1 MKYFKLIL
9 VMVFLC
15 GVSAFS
21 QEKYTKHTIT
31 RGETISSIAQ
41 KYKVKPS
48 AIYELNPD
56 CRGVL
61 KLKSVLLIPSKNS
74 QKETTVAEKDTKTEE
89 IIHEVQAK
97 ETLFGIA
104 KQYGITLTD
113 LNKANPKLET
123 SGLKVGQKINVPV
136 KEGYKPS
143 PVIEVEAEKDVAE
156 IAAPVNETPKQK
168 TVVVAPIKEI
178 TEEKKETVVYE
189 VLQNETKYS
198 IAKKYGISV
207 PDLDKANPILETESL
222 KIGQKISIPVKEG
235 FVPAPAVVE
244 KETVKV
250 VPDTVVAVTET
261 PNKDAV
267 VSAPVNEVTEEKKE
281 TVVYEVLQ
289 NETKYS
295 IAKKYGISVPDL
307 DKANPILEA
316 ESLKIG
322 QKINIPVKEGF
333 IPAPAVVVKEVE
345 KIAPEVVVAEKE
357 LPKQETVAAAPE
369 KETVKELNEE
379 IIREVLPR
387 ETKFGIAK
395 QYGISVEELER
406 QNPAIKRNLPVGFKL
421 TIRNANVSQENSI
434 VEKTATENNNYS
446 ERSSFI
452 TPPSNIELVDQ
463 LIKIAS
469 DNIGT
474 RYRSGGT
481 SKAGFD
487 CSGLMCTTFGAFDI
501 KLPRSSFEQA
511 GYGTRINTEDAQKG
525 DLIFFK
531 TNGRRQINH
540 VGMVVEVSEGEI
552 KFIHSSLQKGV
563 IISST
568 KEKYYERSFSQVNR
582 VLQ

>member
-9 VMVFLC
+9 VVVFLC
-15 GVSAFS
+15 GANAFS

-61 KLKSVLLIPSKNS
+61 KLKSVLLIPTKNS
-74 QKETTVAEKDTKTEE
+74 QKDTAVTEKETKTEE
-89 IIHEVQAK
+89 IVHEVKAK

-104 KQYGITLTD
+104 KEYGITLTE

-123 SGLKVGQKINVPV
+123 SGLKIGQKINVPV
-136 KEGYKPS
+136 IEGYKPS
-143 PVIEVEAEKDVAE
+143 PAIEVEEEKVVTE
-156 IAAPVNETPKQK
+156 IAVPVKEIPKQE
-168 TVVVAPIKEI
+168 TVSINPIKETAEEKNETVVYEVLQNETKYSI
-178 TEEKKETVVYE
+178 AKKYGISVPDLDKANPILATESLKIGQKISIPVKEGFVPAPAVVENETIKVVSETVVTETGTPNKETVVSAPVKEAVGEKKETVVYE

-207 PDLDKANPILETESL
+207 PDLDKANPILEE
-222 KIGQKISIPVKEG
+222 
-235 FVPAPAVVE
+235 
-244 KETVKV
+244 
-250 VPDTVVAVTET
+250 
-261 PNKDAV
+261 
-267 VSAPVNEVTEEKKE
+267 
-281 TVVYEVLQ
+281 
-289 NETKYS
+289 
-295 IAKKYGISVPDL
+295 
-307 DKANPILEA
+307 

-333 IPAPAVVVKEVE
+333 GATPIVEKEAEKIVTEAVVV
-345 KIAPEVVVAEKE
+345 EKE
-357 LPKQETVAAAPE
+357 LPKQETVVAAPE
-369 KETVKELNEE
+369 KETAKELNGE

-421 TIRNANVSQENSI
+421 TIRSSNVSPEN
-434 VEKTATENNNYS
+434 VVAEKTATENT
-446 ERSSFI
+446 EQTEKSSFI
-452 TPPSNIELVDQ
+452 RPSSTIELVDQ

-531 TNGRRQINH
+531 TNGRSQINH

-552 KFIHSSLQKGV
+552 KFIHSSVQRGV

>member
-15 GVSAFS
+15 SASAFS
-21 QEKYTKHTIT
+21 QEKYSKHTIT
-31 RGETISSIAQ
+31 KGETISSIAQ
-41 KYKVKPS
+41 KYKVKTS
-48 AIYELNPD
+48 DIYELNPD

-61 KLKSVLLIPSKNS
+61 KLKSVLLIPTKNGK
-74 QKETTVAEKDTKTEE
+74 KETTVAEKETKTAE
-89 IIHEVQAK
+89 IIHEVLAK

-136 KEGYKPS
+136 KEGYQPN
-143 PVIEVEAEKDVAE
+143 PATENQDEKVVTE
-156 IAAPVNETPKQK
+156 ITVPERETSKQEILAAA
-168 TVVVAPIKEI
+168 APIKEV
-178 TEEKKETVVYE
+178 TEEVKENVVYEVLQNETKYSIAKKYGVSVPDLEKANPILASESLKIGQKISIPVKEGFVPAPVAKETAPVVIETATPKQEVVNASPIKETVQETKESFVYE

-207 PDLDKANPILETESL
+207 PELNKANPILETESL
-222 KIGQKISIPVKEG
+222 KIGQKITIPVKEG
-235 FVPAPAVVE
+235 FVPETVAA
-244 KETVKV
+244 KET
-250 VPDTVVAVTET
+250 
-261 PNKDAV
+261 
-267 VSAPVNEVTEEKKE
+267 
-281 TVVYEVLQ
+281 
-289 NETKYS
+289 
-295 IAKKYGISVPDL
+295 
-307 DKANPILEA
+307 
-316 ESLKIG
+316 
-322 QKINIPVKEGF
+322 
-333 IPAPAVVVKEVE
+333 E
-345 KIAPEVVVAEKE
+345 KIVQESAVAEKE
-357 LPKQETVAAAPE
+357 LPKQETVAAIPV
-369 KETVKELNEE
+369 KEPVKELSEE

-406 QNPAIKRNLPVGFKL
+406 QNPSIKRNLPVGFKL
-421 TIRNANVSQENSI
+421 SIRNPNAIPENVATA
-434 VEKTATENNNYS
+434 EKAVVQNDEQG
-446 ERSSFI
+446 EKSSFI
-452 TPPSNIELVDQ
+452 RPSSNIELVDQ
-463 LIKIAS
+463 LIKMAS

-511 GYGTRINTEDAQKG
+511 SYGTKISTEEAQKG

-531 TNGRRQINH
+531 TNGRSQINH
-540 VGMVVEVSEGEI
+540 VGMVVEVNEGEI
-552 KFIHSSLQKGV
+552 KFIHSSVQRGV

-568 KEKYYERSFSQVNR
+568 KEKYYERNFTQINR

>member
-61 KLKSVLLIPSKNS
+61 KLKSVLLIPSKDS
-74 QKETTVAEKDTKTEE
+74 PKETTVAEKDTKTEE

-113 LNKANPKLET
+113 LNKANPRLET

-143 PVIEVEAEKDVAE
+143 PAIEVLEEKIVTE
-156 IAAPVNETPKQK
+156 IAVPVKETPKQE

-250 VPDTVVAVTET
+250 APETVVAETET
-261 PNKDAV
+261 PNKETV
-267 VSAPVNEVTEEKKE
+267 VSAPVKEVTEEKKE

-295 IAKKYGISVPDL
+295 IAKKYGITVPDL

-322 QKINIPVKEGF
+322 QKINIPVKEGDAT
-333 IPAPAVVVKEVE
+333 PTVEKEAEKVAPEAVVV
-345 KIAPEVVVAEKE
+345 EKE
-357 LPKQETVAAAPE
+357 LPKQETVAVAPE
-369 KETVKELNEE
+369 KETVKELNGE

-421 TIRNANVSQENSI
+421 TIRNANAPQENSV

-452 TPPSNIELVDQ
+452 TPSSNIELVDQ

-552 KFIHSSLQKGV
+552 KFIHSSVQKGV

>member
-1 MKYFKLIL
+1 M
-9 VMVFLC
+9 
-15 GVSAFS
+15 
-21 QEKYTKHTIT
+21 
-31 RGETISSIAQ
+31 ET
-41 KYKVKPS
+41 
-48 AIYELNPD
+48 
-56 CRGVL
+56 
-61 KLKSVLLIPSKNS
+61 
-74 QKETTVAEKDTKTEE
+74 
-89 IIHEVQAK
+89 
-97 ETLFGIA
+97 
-104 KQYGITLTD
+104 
-113 LNKANPKLET
+113 
-123 SGLKVGQKINVPV
+123 
-136 KEGYKPS
+136 
-143 PVIEVEAEKDVAE
+143 
-156 IAAPVNETPKQK
+156 
-168 TVVVAPIKEI
+168 
-178 TEEKKETVVYE
+178 
-189 VLQNETKYS
+189 
-198 IAKKYGISV
+198 
-207 PDLDKANPILETESL
+207 
-222 KIGQKISIPVKEG
+222 
-235 FVPAPAVVE
+235 
-244 KETVKV
+244 
-250 VPDTVVAVTET
+250 
-261 PNKDAV
+261 V
-267 VSAPVNEVTEEKKE
+267 VSAPVKEVIEEKKE

-322 QKINIPVKEGF
+322 QRINIPVKEGF
-333 IPAPAVVVKEVE
+333 EAKSTVEKEAEKVAPQAVVV
-345 KIAPEVVVAEKE
+345 EKE
-357 LPKQETVAAAPE
+357 LTKQETVAAAPE
-369 KETVKELNEE
+369 KETVKDLNGE

-487 CSGLMCTTFGAFDI
+487 CSGLICTTFGAFDI

-552 KFIHSSLQKGV
+552 KFIHSSVQKGV

>member
-31 RGETISSIAQ
+31 RGETISNIAQ

-143 PVIEVEAEKDVAE
+143 PAIEVEEGKIVAE
-156 IAAPVNETPKQK
+156 IAVPVKETPKQE
-168 TVVVAPIKEI
+168 TVVIAPIKEI

-222 KIGQKISIPVKEG
+222 KIGQKVSIPVKEG

-244 KETVKV
+244 KESVKV
-250 VPDTVVAVTET
+250 VPDTVVEGTET
-261 PNKDAV
+261 PNKEAV
-267 VSAPVNEVTEEKKE
+267 VSTPVKEVAEEKKE

-333 IPAPAVVVKEVE
+333 DATPTVEKEAEKVAPEAVVV
-345 KIAPEVVVAEKE
+345 AKE

-421 TIRNANVSQENSI
+421 TIRNANVSQENSV
-434 VEKTATENNNYS
+434 VEKTANENNNYS

-452 TPPSNIELVDQ
+452 TPSSNIELVDQ

-487 CSGLMCTTFGAFDI
+487 CSGLICTTFGAFDI

-552 KFIHSSLQKGV
+552 KFIHSSVQKGV

>member
-15 GVSAFS
+15 SASAFS
-21 QEKYTKHTIT
+21 QEKYSKHTIT
-31 RGETISSIAQ
+31 KGETISSIAQ
-41 KYKVKPS
+41 KYKVKTS
-48 AIYELNPD
+48 DIYELNPD

-61 KLKSVLLIPSKNS
+61 KLKSVLLIPTKNGK
-74 QKETTVAEKDTKTEE
+74 KETTVTEKETKTKTEE
-89 IIHEVQAK
+89 IIHEVMAK

-136 KEGYKPS
+136 KEGYQPNPVTENQDEKVVTEISVPKRETLKQETFVAATPNKEVTEEVKEIVVYEVLQNETKYS
-143 PVIEVEAEKDVAE
+143 IAKKYGVSVPDLEKANPILASESLKIGQKISIPVKEGFVPAPVVAKETAPVVIETA
-156 IAAPVNETPKQK
+156 TPKQE
-168 TVVVAPIKEI
+168 VVTASP
-178 TEEKKETVVYE
+178 KKETIQEVKEAFVYE

-207 PDLDKANPILETESL
+207 PELNKANPILETESL
-222 KIGQKISIPVKEG
+222 KIGQKITIPVKED
-235 FVPAPAVVE
+235 FVPETVAV
-244 KETVKV
+244 KET
-250 VPDTVVAVTET
+250 
-261 PNKDAV
+261 
-267 VSAPVNEVTEEKKE
+267 
-281 TVVYEVLQ
+281 
-289 NETKYS
+289 
-295 IAKKYGISVPDL
+295 
-307 DKANPILEA
+307 
-316 ESLKIG
+316 
-322 QKINIPVKEGF
+322 
-333 IPAPAVVVKEVE
+333 E
-345 KIAPEVVVAEKE
+345 KIVQESAVAEKE
-357 LPKQETVAAAPE
+357 LPKQETVATIPV
-369 KETVKELNEE
+369 KEPVKELSEE

-406 QNPAIKRNLPVGFKL
+406 QNPSIKRNLPVGFKL
-421 TIRNANVSQENSI
+421 SIRNPNVIPEN
-434 VEKTATENNNYS
+434 VATEKIAAQN
-446 ERSSFI
+446 EEQGEKSSFVRPI
-452 TPPSNIELVDQ
+452 SNAELVDQ
-463 LIKIAS
+463 LIKLAS

-511 GYGTRINTEDAQKG
+511 SYGTKISTEEAQKG

-531 TNGRRQINH
+531 TNGRSQINH
-540 VGMVVEVSEGEI
+540 VGMVVEVNEGEI
-552 KFIHSSLQKGV
+552 KFIHSSVQRGV

-568 KEKYYERSFSQVNR
+568 KEKYYERNFTQINR

>member
-15 GVSAFS
+15 SASVFS
-21 QEKYTKHTIT
+21 QEKYSKHTIT
-31 RGETISSIAQ
+31 KGETISSIAQ
-41 KYKVKPS
+41 KYKVKTS
-48 AIYELNPD
+48 DIYELNPD

-61 KLKSVLLIPSKNS
+61 KLKSVLLIPTKNGK
-74 QKETTVAEKDTKTEE
+74 KETTVAEKETKTAE
-89 IIHEVQAK
+89 IIHEVLAK

-136 KEGYKPS
+136 KEGYQPN
-143 PVIEVEAEKDVAE
+143 PATENQEEKVVTE
-156 IAAPVNETPKQK
+156 ITVPERETSKQEILAAA
-168 TVVVAPIKEI
+168 APIKEV
-178 TEEKKETVVYE
+178 TEEVKENVVYEVLQNETKYSIAKKYGVSVPDLEKANPILASESLKIGQKISIPVKEGFVPAPVAKETAPVVIETATPKQEVVNASPIKETVQETKESFVYE

-207 PDLDKANPILETESL
+207 PELNKANPILETESL
-222 KIGQKISIPVKEG
+222 KIGQKITIPVKEG
-235 FVPAPAVVE
+235 FVPETVAA
-244 KETVKV
+244 KET
-250 VPDTVVAVTET
+250 
-261 PNKDAV
+261 
-267 VSAPVNEVTEEKKE
+267 
-281 TVVYEVLQ
+281 
-289 NETKYS
+289 
-295 IAKKYGISVPDL
+295 
-307 DKANPILEA
+307 
-316 ESLKIG
+316 
-322 QKINIPVKEGF
+322 
-333 IPAPAVVVKEVE
+333 E
-345 KIAPEVVVAEKE
+345 KIVQESAVAEKE
-357 LPKQETVAAAPE
+357 LPKQETVATIPV
-369 KETVKELNEE
+369 KEPVKELSEE

-406 QNPAIKRNLPVGFKL
+406 QNPSIKRNLPVGFKL
-421 TIRNANVSQENSI
+421 SIRNPNAIPENVATA
-434 VEKTATENNNYS
+434 EKAVVQNDEQG
-446 ERSSFI
+446 EKSSFI
-452 TPPSNIELVDQ
+452 RPSSNIELVDQ
-463 LIKIAS
+463 LIKMAS

-511 GYGTRINTEDAQKG
+511 SYGTKISTEEAQKG

-531 TNGRRQINH
+531 TNGRSQINH
-540 VGMVVEVSEGEI
+540 VGMVVEVNEGEI
-552 KFIHSSLQKGV
+552 KFIHSSVQRGV

-568 KEKYYERSFSQVNR
+568 KEKYYERNFTQINR